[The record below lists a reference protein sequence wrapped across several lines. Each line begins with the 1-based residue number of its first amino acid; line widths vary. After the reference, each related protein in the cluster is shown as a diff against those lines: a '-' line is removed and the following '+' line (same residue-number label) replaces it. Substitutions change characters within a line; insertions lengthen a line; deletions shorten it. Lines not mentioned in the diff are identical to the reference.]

1 MKVATQNCL
10 KNGISI
16 IKKYDFLLK
25 SWFILVAKNSFR
37 NKLRKFCPSSCAD
50 LKNLFLD
57 YVESHLNKTFY
68 NLTVVALHDCE
79 SYTKMRVLAKFRY
92 GLTLWPNRLPHM
104 SVDQG
109 LDVLMIMRNINLFA
123 ANYCYDLNEQVK
135 NLILKNTII

>member
-1 MKVATQNCL
+1 M
-10 KNGISI
+10 
-16 IKKYDFLLK
+16 
-25 SWFILVAKNSFR
+25 
-37 NKLRKFCPSSCAD
+37 
-50 LKNLFLD
+50 
-57 YVESHLNKTFY
+57 ESHLNKTFY

-135 NLILKNTII
+135 NLILKNTIIQFLSLSIKFLKILIEKNNKNRTLNVIQVDQVINSIKTHGMGVLNSSVN